1 MTLFDARG
9 VPVSTRNAESL
20 DRYEK
25 TLAMM
30 HCHRGDALAAID
42 VALARDP
49 DFVTGHC
56 LRAALLVLAGDKP
69 ADAKLGDSL
78 AAIKARW
85 RSANDRERRHAAAAG
100 AWLARNPRRA
110 ARLYGDLVI
119 DYPRDILA
127 LQLAH
132 AFDFHLGRR
141 EMLRDRI
148 AAVLPRWSAGLPGYG
163 FLLTLY
169 AFGLEENGVYERAE
183 SIAREALVHSPGN
196 PGAIHVIAHVFDMQ
210 GRPAAGVALLCATP
224 SAWTDGSA
232 FGIHNAWHLALF
244 HIDLD
249 EADEALAIYD
259 EQIAASPRRA
269 TSALV
274 DASALLW
281 RLSLRGMVLT
291 GRWHTLADCWDAKVS
306 DQHRVFNLAHA
317 MMAFAA
323 ADRTTA
329 ADNILQL
336 LRGRDVR
343 RANPRDD
350 MRLALPV
357 CEALWA
363 MSRGDYATAVE
374 RLTRVRHLA
383 QRCGGSIAQCDLIH
397 LTLVE
402 AALRGR
408 RSRLAAALTAE
419 RTARKP
425 GSRLNGLLAARAL
438 TALAAA

>member
-9 VPVSTRNAESL
+9 IPVSTGSADSL

-25 TLAMM
+25 TLAIM

-42 VALARDP
+42 DALARDP
-49 DFVTGHC
+49 DFVAGHC

-69 ADAKLGDSL
+69 ADAQVERSL

-85 RSANDRERRHAAAAG
+85 RTANDRERRHAAAAG

-110 ARLYGDLVI
+110 ARLYGDLAI
-119 DYPRDILA
+119 DYPRDVLA

-148 AAVLPRWSAGLPGYG
+148 AAVLPRWTARMPGYG

-169 AFGLEENGVYERAE
+169 AFGLEENGAFERAE
-183 SIAREALVHSPGN
+183 ATAREALVHSPGN
-196 PGAIHVIAHVFDMQ
+196 PGAIHVIAHVMDMQ
-210 GRPAAGVALLCATP
+210 GRPAAGVAMLRA
-224 SAWTDGSA
+224 SQADWADGTA
-232 FGIHNAWHLALF
+232 FSVHNAWHLALF

-249 EADEALAIYD
+249 ETEEALAIHD
-259 EQIAASPRRA
+259 ERIAASPPMT
-269 TSALV
+269 TSTLV

-281 RLSLRGMVLT
+281 RLSLHGMNLY
-291 GRWHTLADCWDAKVS
+291 GRWHALADRWEAAVS
-306 DQHRVFNLAHA
+306 GQRRVFHHAHA

-323 ADRTTA
+323 AGRA
-329 ADNILQL
+329 AAAGGILDL
-336 LRGRDVR
+336 LKSRDVR

-350 MRLALPV
+350 VRLALPV

-363 MSRGDYATAVE
+363 MCRGDYATAVE

-383 QRCGGSIAQCDLIH
+383 HRCGGSIAQCDLIH

-402 AALRGR
+402 AALRAR
-408 RSRLAAALTAE
+408 RARLAAALTAE

-438 TALAAA
+438 AALPAA